1 MAPIK
6 FEEHIREKLDSREIS
21 PSAGSWDKLNE
32 QLDKKESSGKNN
44 KWWISSIAAIFVLAL
59 CGIIYLNMNRSV
71 ENTIVNTPEIQ
82 NPSENAADEFENP
95 VQVAEQHKTEE
106 SQAQP
111 ELKPEYVQKAA
122 SEEIRTTSNKEEQIA
137 SVDVEEII
145 NREPLKTA
153 TPASFQELKISEE
166 VNKVLAEVSR
176 LESQNGDVSDTEVEA
191 LLNKA
196 IATIENE
203 NMQKSSEISADA
215 LLADVEAEVYESF
228 KEKVFEIVKTGY
240 QKAAVAV
247 SNKLDHSEEK

>member
-71 ENTIVNTPEIQ
+71 ESNIVNTPEIQ
-82 NPSENAADEFENP
+82 RPSENAAEEFENP
-95 VQVAEQHKTEE
+95 VQVAEQQTTEE

-111 ELKPEYVQKAA
+111 QSKSQYIQKAA
-122 SEEIRTTSNKEEQIA
+122 SEDSRSTLNNKEQIA
-137 SVDVEEII
+137 SVEVEEII

>member
-6 FEEHIREKLDSREIS
+6 FEEHIREKLDRREIS
-21 PSAGSWDKLNE
+21 PSAGSWDKLSE

-95 VQVAEQHKTEE
+95 VQVAEQQKAEE

-111 ELKPEYVQKAA
+111 ELKPEYVQKTA

-137 SVDVEEII
+137 SVEVEEII
-145 NREPLKTA
+145 NRESVKT
-153 TPASFQELKISEE
+153 TSPPTLQDLQISEE

-176 LESQNGDVSDTEVEA
+176 LEFQNGEVSDTEVEA

-196 IATIENE
+196 IATIEYE
-203 NMQKSSEISADA
+203 NVQKSSEISADA

>member
-21 PSAGSWDKLNE
+21 PSAGSWDKLSE
-32 QLDKKESSGKNN
+32 QLDEKESSGKNN

-82 NPSENAADEFENP
+82 KPSENAIDEFESP
-95 VQVAEQHKTEE
+95 VRLAEQEKTEE

-111 ELKPEYVQKAA
+111 ESKPKYVQKTA
-122 SEEIRTTSNKEEQIA
+122 SEDIRTTSNKKEQIA
-137 SVDVEEII
+137 LVEVEEMI
-145 NREPLKTA
+145 NREPIKTA
-153 TPASFQELKISEE
+153 KPASLQELKISEE
-166 VNKVLAEVSR
+166 MNKVLAEVSR
-176 LESQNGDVSDTEVEA
+176 LESQNGEVSDTEVEA

-196 IATIENE
+196 IATIEYE
-203 NMQKSSEISADA
+203 NVQKSSEISADA

>member
-21 PSAGSWDKLNE
+21 PSAGSWDKLSE

-95 VQVAEQHKTEE
+95 VQVAEQEKTEE
-106 SQAQP
+106 SQSQP
-111 ELKPEYVQKAA
+111 ESKPEYVQKAA

-137 SVDVEEII
+137 SVEVEEII
-145 NREPLKTA
+145 NRDSVKT
-153 TPASFQELKISEE
+153 TSPPTLQDLQISEE
-166 VNKVLAEVSR
+166 VNKV
-176 LESQNGDVSDTEVEA
+176 
-191 LLNKA
+191 
-196 IATIENE
+196 
-203 NMQKSSEISADA
+203 
-215 LLADVEAEVYESF
+215 
-228 KEKVFEIVKTGY
+228 
-240 QKAAVAV
+240 
-247 SNKLDHSEEK
+247 

>member
-21 PSAGSWDKLNE
+21 PSAGSWDKLVE

-82 NPSENAADEFENP
+82 NPSENAEDEFENP
-95 VQVAEQHKTEE
+95 VQLAEQEKTEE

-111 ELKPEYVQKAA
+111 ELKPEYLQKAA
-122 SEEIRTTSNKEEQIA
+122 SEKIRIKSNKEEQIA
-137 SVDVEEII
+137 SVQVEEII
-145 NREPLKTA
+145 NRESVKT
-153 TPASFQELKISEE
+153 TSPPTLQDLQISEE

-196 IATIENE
+196 IANIENE